1 MLGMPDITPTPP
13 MWDCF
18 NKSPRSWLC
27 EKFWQRGGGAKLGY
41 LKKKKKEVGALEDN
55 V

>member
-1 MLGMPDITPTPP
+1 MLGMPDIPPTPP

-18 NKSPRSWLC
+18 NKSPRSWLY
-27 EKFWQRGGGAKLGY
+27 EKFWQRGGSKLGY
-41 LKKKKKEVGALEDN
+41 FKKKVGALEDN